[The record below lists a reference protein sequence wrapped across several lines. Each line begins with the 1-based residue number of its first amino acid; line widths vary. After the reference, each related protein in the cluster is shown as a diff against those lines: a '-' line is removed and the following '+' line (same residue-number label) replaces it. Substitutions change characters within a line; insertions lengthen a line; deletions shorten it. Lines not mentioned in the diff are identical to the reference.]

1 MINWLDVR
9 NFVVVKQVQISFSA
23 GLTVITGETGAGK
36 SVMVDALAILLGNRA
51 SADLIRHGADQAE
64 IQADFDIAKLPE
76 AKNWLASMD
85 LESEVGECTLRRV
98 IHREK
103 PSRGFINGRPV
114 PIQSL
119 KELGAFLAD
128 IHGQHEHHR
137 LLQRTIQRAILDANA
152 GIADDVARLQATAA
166 KISELEAALAQAQ
179 SGLAAQREREAF
191 LRHQVQ
197 ELTTL
202 KPSPEEFAELEAQ
215 HSRLSHTR
223 ELSEGTWT
231 VLQELDDAEESST
244 SVLLSRAEHRLRDLI
259 DYDPRLKEIADQL
272 ESISVQLSDATA
284 QLRHVQDA
292 YDLDPAELERVD
304 QRLGAL
310 HDAARKYQTKPQE
323 LSGLLERLSSEL
335 ESLESGAGDPEHI
348 AKTLDDACAAYDA
361 VAKRIS
367 AARGKAAAS
376 MSKAVN
382 DQLPSLGLEAARFE
396 VRLKPHDAD
405 QRPPH
410 GRESVQFEIQPGPDL
425 EWAALERAASG
436 GELSR
441 ISLAIQLTMVQDS
454 AAPCTIYDEVDV
466 GIGGRVAEI
475 VGQKLRASA
484 GARQVLCITHL
495 PQVAAQGHQHL
506 RVIRINTDETQ
517 VDIQPLENGERTEE
531 IARMLGG
538 VEITQTTRA
547 HAGELLARVQ

>member
-1 MINWLDVR
+1 
-9 NFVVVKQVQISFSA
+9 
-23 GLTVITGETGAGK
+23 
-36 SVMVDALAILLGNRA
+36 
-51 SADLIRHGADQAE
+51 
-64 IQADFDIAKLPE
+64 
-76 AKNWLASMD
+76 
-85 LESEVGECTLRRV
+85 
-98 IHREK
+98 
-103 PSRGFINGRPV
+103 
-114 PIQSL
+114 
-119 KELGAFLAD
+119 
-128 IHGQHEHHR
+128 
-137 LLQRTIQRAILDANA
+137 
-152 GIADDVARLQATAA
+152 
-166 KISELEAALAQAQ
+166 
-179 SGLAAQREREAF
+179 
-191 LRHQVQ
+191 
-197 ELTTL
+197 
-202 KPSPEEFAELEAQ
+202 
-215 HSRLSHTR
+215 
-223 ELSEGTWT
+223 
-231 VLQELDDAEESST
+231 
-244 SVLLSRAEHRLRDLI
+244 
-259 DYDPRLKEIADQL
+259 
-272 ESISVQLSDATA
+272 
-284 QLRHVQDA
+284 
-292 YDLDPAELERVD
+292 
-304 QRLGAL
+304 
-310 HDAARKYQTKPQE
+310 
-323 LSGLLERLSSEL
+323 
-335 ESLESGAGDPEHI
+335 
-348 AKTLDDACAAYDA
+348 
-361 VAKRIS
+361 
-367 AARGKAAAS
+367 

-466 GIGGRVAEI
+466 GIGGRVADI

-517 VDIQPLENGERTEE
+517 VDIQPLENDERTEE

>member
-85 LESEVGECTLRRV
+85 LETEFGECTLRRV

-215 HSRLSHTR
+215 HSRMSHTR

-231 VLQELDDAEESST
+231 ALQELDDAEESST
-244 SVLLSRAEHRLRDLI
+244 SVLLSRAEHRLRDLT

-272 ESISVQLSDATA
+272 ESISVQLSEATA

-367 AARGKAAAS
+367 AARGKAATS

-466 GIGGRVAEI
+466 GIGGRVADI

-506 RVIRINTDETQ
+506 RVIRTNTDETQ

>member
-9 NFVVVKQVQISFSA
+9 NFVVVKQVQISFSP

-64 IQADFDIAKLPE
+64 IQADFDIARLPE

-152 GIADDVARLQATAA
+152 GIADDVAQLQVTAA

-179 SGLAAQREREAF
+179 SGLAEQREREAF

-197 ELTTL
+197 ELATL
-202 KPSPEEFAELEAQ
+202 KPSPEEFPELEAQ
-215 HSRLSHTR
+215 HSRLSHIR
-223 ELSEGTWT
+223 ELSEGTWAA
-231 VLQELDDAEESST
+231 LQELDDAEESST
-244 SVLLSRAEHRLRDLI
+244 SVLLSRAEHRLRDLV

-272 ESISVQLSDATA
+272 ESISVQLSEATA

-367 AARGKAAAS
+367 GARGKAAAS

-382 DQLPSLGLEAARFE
+382 DQLPSLGLEAARFQ
-396 VRLKPHDAD
+396 VRLKPQDVG

-466 GIGGRVAEI
+466 GIGGRVADI

-495 PQVAAQGHQHL
+495 PQVAAQGHRHL

-517 VDIQPLENGERTEE
+517 VDIQPLENDERTEE

>member
-9 NFVVVKQVQISFSA
+9 NFVVVKQVQISLSD

-76 AKNWLASMD
+76 AKDWLASMD
-85 LESEVGECTLRRV
+85 LETEFGECTLRRV

-119 KELGAFLAD
+119 KELGTFLAD

-137 LLQRTIQRAILDANA
+137 LLQRTVQRTILDANA
-152 GIADDVARLQATAA
+152 GIADDVAQLQTIAA

-179 SGLAAQREREAF
+179 SGLAEQREREAF

-197 ELTTL
+197 ELATL
-202 KPSPEEFAELEAQ
+202 KPSPEEFPELEAQ
-215 HSRLSHTR
+215 HSRLSHIR
-223 ELSEGTWT
+223 ELSEGTWAA
-231 VLQELDDAEESST
+231 LQELDDAEESST

-272 ESISVQLSDATA
+272 ESISVQLSEATA

-367 AARGKAAAS
+367 AARGKAATS

-466 GIGGRVAEI
+466 GIGGRVADI

-495 PQVAAQGHQHL
+495 PQVAAQGHRHL

-517 VDIQPLENGERTEE
+517 VDIQPLENDERTEE

>member
-152 GIADDVARLQATAA
+152 GIADDVAQLQATAA
-166 KISELEAALAQAQ
+166 KIGELEAALAQAH

-197 ELTTL
+197 ELATL
-202 KPSPEEFAELEAQ
+202 KPSPEEFPELEAQ

-223 ELSEGTWT
+223 ELSEGTWAA
-231 VLQELDDAEESST
+231 LQELDDAEESSA
-244 SVLLSRAEHRLRDLI
+244 SVLLSRAGHRLRDLT
-259 DYDPRLKEIADQL
+259 DYDPGLKEIADQL
-272 ESISVQLSDATA
+272 ESVSVQLSEATA
-284 QLRHVQDA
+284 QLRHVQDT

-323 LSGLLERLSSEL
+323 LSSLLERLSSEL
-335 ESLESGAGDPEHI
+335 ESLDSGAGDPEHI
-348 AKTLDDACAAYDA
+348 AKTLDDACATYDA

-367 AARGKAAAS
+367 AARGKAATS

-466 GIGGRVAEI
+466 GIGGRVADI

-495 PQVAAQGHQHL
+495 PQVAAQGHRHL

-517 VDIQPLENGERTEE
+517 VDIQPLENDERTEE

>member
-64 IQADFDIAKLPE
+64 IQADFDIARLPE

-152 GIADDVARLQATAA
+152 GIADDVVRLQATAA
-166 KISELEAALAQAQ
+166 KISELEAVLAQAQ

-272 ESISVQLSDATA
+272 ESICVQLSEATA

-367 AARGKAAAS
+367 GARSKAAAS
-376 MSKAVN
+376 MGQAVN

-466 GIGGRVAEI
+466 GIGGRVADI

-547 HAGELLARVQ
+547 HAGELLGRVQ